1 MWLTV
6 AVLEL
11 TMAYNF
17 SGSAPVVGTST
28 GVLAATG
35 NPVEALTPEPPTKA
49 SAVLLTNT
57 PSFSGADPIVATNVA
72 VLSTLT
78 CPV

>member
-1 MWLTV
+1 
-6 AVLEL
+6 
-11 TMAYNF
+11 MAHNS

-35 NPVEALTPEPPTKA
+35 NPVEAVTPEPPMKA
-49 SAVLLTNT
+49 AALPLTNT

-72 VLSTLT
+72 VVSTLT